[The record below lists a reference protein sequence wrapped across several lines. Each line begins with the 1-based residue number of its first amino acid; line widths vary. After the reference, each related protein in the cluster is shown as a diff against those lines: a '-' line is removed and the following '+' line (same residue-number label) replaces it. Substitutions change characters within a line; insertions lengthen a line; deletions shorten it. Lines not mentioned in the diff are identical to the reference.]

1 MSIEVE
7 KVSVQFGGVHALKDV
22 SVRVDPG
29 RIVTVIGPNGSGKS
43 TLFNSITGLVAV
55 AGGTVCI
62 DGQDVARVPAWQR
75 IGRGLARTF
84 QTPRFDPR
92 VSVEDAVLCGFYPI
106 SRAGI
111 LGAMLRL
118 PVVTRQECAFAAAC
132 DRILADFRL
141 DGLRR
146 ASLGELPM
154 GMVRLVEVARA
165 IANKPRYLLL
175 DEPAAGLRYKEKQD
189 LARVLEQLRAE
200 GMSILLVEHDMDFVM
215 NLTDHLVVMDFG
227 TKLAEGKPADVQ
239 QNPAVLAAYL
249 GGIDDDFDFDVP
261 TADSGPATVPAGAA
275 QGGRP

>member
-118 PVVTRQECAFAAAC
+118 PIVARQECAFAAAC

-175 DEPAAGLRYKEKQD
+175 DEPAAGLT
-189 LARVLEQLRAE
+189 RAE
-200 GMSILLVEHDMDFVM
+200 QHLLGGEIRRIAATGVGVLLVEHNFAMVRSLSDHTVVLDRGALLAQGHPDELMRDPAFV
-215 NLTDHLVVMDFG
+215 
-227 TKLAEGKPADVQ
+227 
-239 QNPAVLAAYL
+239 AAYL
-249 GGIDDDFDFDVP
+249 GSSLPDPSETQASKGTTP
-261 TADSGPATVPAGAA
+261 
-275 QGGRP
+275 